1 MTTCIKT
8 CHFNNYGALS
18 NWMLLIIVT
27 FCILRKEVEKCK
39 SKKMKYDFA
48 YYILICKTYR
58 QKGQKDSPLFY
69 TNAEE
74 EFLKEVM
81 PKYNFEN
88 EQ

>member
-1 MTTCIKT
+1 M
-8 CHFNNYGALS
+8 
-18 NWMLLIIVT
+18 
-27 FCILRKEVEKCK
+27 EKCK

-81 PKYNFEN
+81 PKYIFEN